1 MKKLLL
7 FLFLLGILNSCN
19 TGVSENNKESN
30 DSIQKIAL
38 KHPDWIKDKNIYE
51 VNIRQYTKEGTI
63 KEFQKHLPRLKEMGV
78 DILWLM
84 PINPI
89 GKKNRKGTLGSYY
102 SVKDYYAVNED
113 FGTMQDFK
121 NLVSEAHKLKMYVII
136 DWVANHTAWD
146 NPWVTE
152 HPEYYTKDSLGNFI
166 PPIGTDWSD
175 VLDLNYDNDSLR
187 KEMIN
192 ALSFWVKQAD
202 IDGYRCDVASW
213 LPIDFWNRARKELDE
228 IKPVFMLAESED
240 KNIFYQAFD
249 MGYAW
254 NLHHIMNEISKGN
267 NNAKDISNYFVKDSI
282 EFPEN
287 SIKMNF
293 TSNHDENSWNG
304 TVFERMPE
312 SYKTFAVLSAT
323 VPGMPLIYS
332 GQEVSLNKRLEFFEK
347 DQIDWNSEN
356 NLSEFYKTL
365 LNFKKGHSALWNG
378 NFGGSMKLIK
388 TNNPEKVFAFIREKN
403 NDIVLIISNLS
414 KEDLI
419 VDLDSTLSENNFKEL
434 FSDKKF
440 QTKELKLSAW
450 EYNIFY
456 IQK

>member
-440 QTKELKLSAW
+440 QTKELK
-450 EYNIFY
+450 
-456 IQK
+456 